1 MKLQSISTTTA
12 IQASLPKHDLKGQSL
27 AVIGLGK
34 SGLAAVRLALA
45 RGASVLAIDQNE
57 NLDPF
62 ERNPLFEKHNNV
74 KTILGHFD
82 NNLLKDVDTV
92 VVSPGVP
99 PEAYSLSSL
108 LQLVVTS
115 ELDFAA
121 EVLPVCTKI
130 LAVTGTN
137 GKSTVATFAGQMLN
151 HLDIKTFVGGNLGIP
166 LSEVA
171 LQCLESTPESPVFEA
186 SSALLA
192 FYSPSHYIGTVIS
205 IVTDFVVEVSSYQLE
220 IAHKYFSPSVAVILN
235 LTPDHLE
242 RHMTM
247 ENYALTKCR
256 ILSHMSNSKMGILP
270 LGNQHLND
278 AVRSS
283 ANDFNLAWI
292 GAFPGVRINLEAKVA
307 SFRIPAVQG
316 FSELQLSAL
325 KTIGT
330 HNYHNA
336 AVAALSVIGLDIGI
350 DAEAISSTIGKLKVP
365 PHRMEI
371 VHTDNHGVI
380 WVDDSKATNI
390 EATCTGLMGLKGQK
404 SVILLGGVAKVL
416 RTSLSLVFWVAV
428 TLEFL
433 NFKKV
438 EWTLNY
444 NTALVIRSV
453 NSHTQIALA
462 SWILHSLGREY
473 LIRQGSSGFERLLEH
488 LICHRG
494 IVTFGYSGMMIQKTL
509 STNGL
514 SIPCIRA
521 TNLEDAVKQARSMT
535 TSGNLANAFM
545 TTVGQY

>member
-1 MKLQSISTTTA
+1 MKLQSVSTTTA

-34 SGLAAVRLALA
+34 SGLAGVRLALA

-92 VVSPGVP
+92 VGKR
-99 PEAYSLSSL
+99 
-108 LQLVVTS
+108 VTS

-137 GKSTVATFAGQMLN
+137 GKSTVATFAGQ
-151 HLDIKTFVGGNLGIP
+151 
-166 LSEVA
+166 VA
-171 LQCLESTPESPVFEA
+171 
-186 SSALLA
+186 
-192 FYSPSHYIGTVIS
+192 
-205 IVTDFVVEVSSYQLE
+205 VVEVSSYQLE

-404 SVILLGGVAKVL
+404 SVILLGGVAK
-416 RTSLSLVFWVAV
+416 
-428 TLEFL
+428 
-433 NFKKV
+433 
-438 EWTLNY
+438 
-444 NTALVIRSV
+444 
-453 NSHTQIALA
+453 
-462 SWILHSLGREY
+462 
-473 LIRQGSSGFERLLEH
+473 IRQGSSGFERLLEH

-494 IVTFGYSGMMIQKTL
+494 IVT
-509 STNGL
+509 
-514 SIPCIRA
+514 IRI
-521 TNLEDAVKQARSMT
+521 
-535 TSGNLANAFM
+535 
-545 TTVGQY
+545 

>member
-1 MKLQSISTTTA
+1 MDSMKLQSISTTTA

-62 ERNPLFEKHNNV
+62 ERNPVFEKHNSV

-108 LQLVVTS
+108 LQLGKRVTS

-121 EVLPVCTKI
+121 EVLPRCTKI

-171 LQCLESTPESPVFEA
+171 LQCLESTPESPVFEVA
-186 SSALLA
+186 
-192 FYSPSHYIGTVIS
+192 
-205 IVTDFVVEVSSYQLE
+205 VVEVSSYQLE

-242 RHMTM
+242 RHKTM

-380 WVDDSKATNI
+380 WVDDSKATNV
-390 EATCTGLMGLKGQK
+390 EATYTGLMGLKGQK
-404 SVILLGGVAKVL
+404 SVILLGGVAK
-416 RTSLSLVFWVAV
+416 
-428 TLEFL
+428 
-433 NFKKV
+433 
-438 EWTLNY
+438 
-444 NTALVIRSV
+444 
-453 NSHTQIALA
+453 
-462 SWILHSLGREY
+462 
-473 LIRQGSSGFERLLEH
+473 IRQGSSGFERLLEH
-488 LICHRG
+488 LIGHRG

-535 TSGNLANAFM
+535 TSGDAIVLSPGCASFDEFKNFEHRGRVFRELALSSE
-545 TTVGQY
+545 

>member
-57 NLDPF
+57 TLDPF

-108 LQLVVTS
+108 LQLC
-115 ELDFAA
+115 FQYA
-121 EVLPVCTKI
+121 PKI

-137 GKSTVATFAGQMLN
+137 GKSTVATFAGQ
-151 HLDIKTFVGGNLGIP
+151 
-166 LSEVA
+166 VA
-171 LQCLESTPESPVFEA
+171 
-186 SSALLA
+186 
-192 FYSPSHYIGTVIS
+192 
-205 IVTDFVVEVSSYQLE
+205 VVEVSSYQLE

-242 RHMTM
+242 RHKTM

-390 EATCTGLMGLKGQK
+390 EATYTGLMGLKGQK
-404 SVILLGGVAKVL
+404 SVILLGGVAK
-416 RTSLSLVFWVAV
+416 
-428 TLEFL
+428 
-433 NFKKV
+433 
-438 EWTLNY
+438 
-444 NTALVIRSV
+444 
-453 NSHTQIALA
+453 
-462 SWILHSLGREY
+462 
-473 LIRQGSSGFERLLEH
+473 IRQGSSGFERLLEH

-509 STNGL
+509 ATNGL

-535 TSGNLANAFM
+535 TSGDAIVLSPGCASFDEFKNFEHRGRVFRELALSSE
-545 TTVGQY
+545 

>member
-1 MKLQSISTTTA
+1 MKLQSVSTTTA

-34 SGLAAVRLALA
+34 SGLAGVRLALA

-108 LQLVVTS
+108 LQLGKRVTS

-404 SVILLGGVAKVL
+404 SVILLGGVAK
-416 RTSLSLVFWVAV
+416 
-428 TLEFL
+428 
-433 NFKKV
+433 
-438 EWTLNY
+438 
-444 NTALVIRSV
+444 
-453 NSHTQIALA
+453 
-462 SWILHSLGREY
+462 
-473 LIRQGSSGFERLLEH
+473 IRQGSSGFERLLEH

-535 TSGNLANAFM
+535 TSGDAIVLSPGCASFDEFKNFEHRGRVFRELALSSE
-545 TTVGQY
+545 

>member
-1 MKLQSISTTTA
+1 MFCVDSMKLQSISTTTA
-12 IQASLPKHDLKGQSL
+12 IQASLPKRDLKGQSL

-108 LQLVVTS
+108 LQLGKRVTS

-121 EVLPVCTKI
+121 EVLPICTKI

-171 LQCLESTPESPVFEA
+171 LQCLESTPESSVFEVA
-186 SSALLA
+186 
-192 FYSPSHYIGTVIS
+192 
-205 IVTDFVVEVSSYQLE
+205 VVEVSSYQLE

-242 RHMTM
+242 RHKTM

-350 DAEAISSTIGKLKVP
+350 DAEAISSTIGKLKAP

-390 EATCTGLMGLKGQK
+390 EATYTGLMGLKGQK
-404 SVILLGGVAKVL
+404 SVILLGGAAKV
-416 RTSLSLVFWVAV
+416 
-428 TLEFL
+428 
-433 NFKKV
+433 
-438 EWTLNY
+438 
-444 NTALVIRSV
+444 
-453 NSHTQIALA
+453 IALA

-494 IVTFGYSGMMIQKTL
+494 IVTGMMIQKTL

-521 TNLEDAVKQARSMT
+521 TNLKDAVKQARSMT
-535 TSGNLANAFM
+535 TSGDAIVLSPGCASFDEFKNFEHRGRVFLELALSSE
-545 TTVGQY
+545 